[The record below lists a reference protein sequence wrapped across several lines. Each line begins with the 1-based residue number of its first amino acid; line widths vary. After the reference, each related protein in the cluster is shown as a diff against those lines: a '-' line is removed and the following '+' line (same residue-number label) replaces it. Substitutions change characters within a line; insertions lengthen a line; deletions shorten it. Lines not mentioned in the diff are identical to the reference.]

1 MNVHKMYSYNYM
13 KSDDLNGQALCLS
26 ITECLAEKAEG
37 DERLVLAFFEVPS
50 LMILDKINVNTLA
63 DLYGPETS
71 EWIGKTI
78 RLAPS
83 TTSFLGET
91 VKYIRICHVR
101 CDEIPFD
108 YRDKA
113 GTDQSQT

>member
-1 MNVHKMYSYNYM
+1 MNVHEMYRYNYM
-13 KSDDLNGQALCLS
+13 KSDDLNGQALCFS
-26 ITECLAEKAEG
+26 ITECLAEKVGG

-83 TTSFLGET
+83 TTLFLGQV
-91 VKYIRICHVR
+91 VKYVRICHER
-101 CDEIPFD
+101 CDAIPID
-108 YRDKA
+108 
-113 GTDQSQT
+113 

>member
-1 MNVHKMYSYNYM
+1 MNVHEMYRYNYM

-26 ITECLAEKAEG
+26 ITECLAEKVGG

-83 TTSFLGET
+83 TTLFLGQV
-91 VKYIRICHVR
+91 VKYVRICHER
-101 CDEIPFD
+101 CDAIPID
-108 YRDKA
+108 
-113 GTDQSQT
+113 

>member
-1 MNVHKMYSYNYM
+1 MNVHKMYRYNYM

-26 ITECLAEKAEG
+26 ITECLAEKAGG

-71 EWIGKTI
+71 EWRGKVIKVT
-78 RLAPS
+78 PS
-83 TTSFLGET
+83 TTLFLGEI
-91 VKYIRICHVR
+91 VKYIRICHER
-101 CDEIPFD
+101 CDEIPID
-108 YRDKA
+108 
-113 GTDQSQT
+113 

>member
-1 MNVHKMYSYNYM
+1 MYRYNYM

-50 LMILDKINVNTLA
+50 LMIFDKINVNTLA

-71 EWIGKTI
+71 EWKGKTI

-83 TTSFLGET
+83 TTSFLGEI
-91 VKYIRICHVR
+91 VKNIRICHER
-101 CDEIPFD
+101 CDEIPID
-108 YRDKA
+108 
-113 GTDQSQT
+113 

>member
-1 MNVHKMYSYNYM
+1 MNVHEMYRYNYM

-26 ITECLAEKAEG
+26 ITECLAEKVGG

-71 EWIGKTI
+71 EWGGKVI
-78 RLAPS
+78 KLAPS
-83 TTSFLGET
+83 TTLFLGEI
-91 VKYIRICHVR
+91 VKYIRICHER
-101 CDEIPFD
+101 CDEIPID
-108 YRDKA
+108 
-113 GTDQSQT
+113 

>member
-1 MNVHKMYSYNYM
+1 MNVHKMYRYNYM
-13 KSDDLNGQALCLS
+13 KSDDLNGQALYFS

-71 EWIGKTI
+71 EWRGKVI
-78 RLAPS
+78 KLAPS
-83 TTSFLGET
+83 TTLFLGEI
-91 VKYIRICHVR
+91 VKYIRICHER
-101 CDEIPFD
+101 CDEIPID
-108 YRDKA
+108 
-113 GTDQSQT
+113 

>member
-1 MNVHKMYSYNYM
+1 MDYKEIYRSKFM

-26 ITECLAEKAEG
+26 ITECLAEKAGG

-71 EWIGKTI
+71 EWRGKVIKVT
-78 RLAPS
+78 PS
-83 TTSFLGET
+83 TTLFLGEI
-91 VKYIRICHVR
+91 VKYIRICHER
-101 CDEIPFD
+101 CDEIPID
-108 YRDKA
+108 
-113 GTDQSQT
+113 

>member
-1 MNVHKMYSYNYM
+1 MNVHKMYRYNYM

-26 ITECLAEKAEG
+26 ITECLAEKVVG

>member
-1 MNVHKMYSYNYM
+1 MNVHKMYRYNYM

-26 ITECLAEKAEG
+26 ITECLAEKVGG

-50 LMILDKINVNTLA
+50 LMILDRTNTNMLA
-63 DLYGPETS
+63 ELYGPETS

-83 TTSFLGET
+83 TTLFLGQV
-91 VKYIRICHVR
+91 VKYVRICHER
-101 CDEIPFD
+101 CDAIPID
-108 YRDKA
+108 
-113 GTDQSQT
+113 